1 LDFTKTKDLDLKEK
15 KQIFDLWNKEYP
27 RNLEYENFQQ
37 FEDYLKELKDQNH
50 ILVLDKNERIIG
62 WYFDFI
68 REDERWFAA
77 ILKSEFHG
85 HKIGTALIELAKKD
99 RSRLNGWVITSNE
112 YLKSNGTAYRSP
124 LGFYLKNGFIIHE
137 EMRLETDKISAIK
150 ISWSNS
156 I

>member
-1 LDFTKTKDLDLKEK
+1 MDFTKTKDLDLKEK